1 VTRLLRVIVH
11 NWPLKLAAIG
21 LATLLYA
28 GLVLSQS
35 SQTFNG
41 VIPVKAVDQPDDT
54 FMLKTLDPVTE
65 VRYVSPTG
73 AVPIT
78 STFEATVDVSGV
90 TPGSGP
96 QSVPVVV
103 TSSDDRISVIGSTP
117 DVVTV
122 QLDTLVTRDNVPVLI
137 DYGTPPDGFEVGSVS
152 VTPATVSVSG
162 PASVVDQIVGVQGN
176 VQIQASG
183 ISVDQDV
190 VLQPI
195 DKVKNVVSPVNV
207 DPRTARVKI
216 PVFENRQSRTVPV
229 RPVITGT
236 PAAGFEVASVTVV
249 PAAVTVEGGAEQLSE
264 LAQADTQPVSVTGAS
279 SSVRSTVGLDLPDG
293 IVPLGDETVTVT
305 VTLRPVTSTR
315 TFEAGVTLSGTRSG
329 LAYDVPID
337 RVLVT
342 IGGSVADLDRIEGA
356 RLVATLDVSALEP
369 GTTQVPVTLDL
380 PAGLTL
386 VSASP
391 PTVPVTVV
399 AVPPAA
405 ASPGASASPSTPGA
419 PSPSASGG

>member
-1 VTRLLRVIVH
+1 MTRLLRVIVH